1 MARSISG
8 PLPFSPKVALAKANK
23 AAERLGVH
31 FDGDEENGEFHGAG
45 FRGHYEFVDDTITLT
60 VTDKPLIMPWSM
72 VERAMTQMF
81 EIQHAKY
88 SNTKD

>member
-60 VTDKPLIMPWSM
+60 VTDSLPQPDAAAAAVAQNPKRHGRC
-72 VERAMTQMF
+72 EA
-81 EIQHAKY
+81 
-88 SNTKD
+88 SNI